1 VIIAQNRCTADETLD
16 ILRSA
21 SSHRNIK
28 LRDVAH
34 DIITPVGG
42 GPSRTHAPFRT

>member
-1 VIIAQNRCTADETLD
+1 LIIAQNRCTADETLD